1 MANVVILLVIVA
13 LVAIISVQ
21 NATPVVLTFLFWK
34 VETSLSIVVFLS
46 MLAGI
51 SMAVVVALSGYL
63 KRFVKNKKLQNQN
76 KKQAP

>member
-21 NATPVVLTFLFWK
+21 NATPVVLTLLFWK